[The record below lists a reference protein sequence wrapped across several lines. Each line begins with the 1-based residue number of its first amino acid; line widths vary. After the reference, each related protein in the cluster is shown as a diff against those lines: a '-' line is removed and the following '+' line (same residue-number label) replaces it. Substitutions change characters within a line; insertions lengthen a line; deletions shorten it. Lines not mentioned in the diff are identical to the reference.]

1 MHVLMIVANNFLY
14 DSRVSQEA
22 FALKEA
28 GFDVT
33 VIDWDRKGS
42 GEKIIE
48 VRGVQIFRIYTGSL
62 LRRIRRWSVQ
72 IQFFWNQAFNL
83 ARLIP
88 FDILHCHD
96 LDTLPV
102 GLRLKK
108 MYHTPLVYDAHE
120 IFPFLLDRK
129 FAKALKPYFIPLERT
144 AVSQVDRLIM
154 AESSYTEYFSG
165 LGYRDA
171 VTVLNCKPLLEK
183 KYRPPVRARFTLCY
197 FGSLMQS
204 RFIPELID
212 VMSELPD
219 VELEIG
225 GRGPLSEDVE
235 KKIRSLDNVYFFGLI
250 PHEEL
255 VERTRQCHAVVCMID
270 PGDRNNSIASANKQ
284 FEAMVAG
291 RPVIATKGTRSGQI
305 TEEEECGLVI
315 PYTREALRDAI
326 VSLKQDANLCETLG
340 KNGLRAAVR
349 KYNWDYEKKKLIT
362 LYNEIC
368 GKFND
373 R

>member
-120 IFPFLLDRK
+120 TFPFLLDMK
-129 FAKALKPYFIPLERT
+129 FATALNPYFIPLE
-144 AVSQVDRLIM
+144 
-154 AESSYTEYFSG
+154 
-165 LGYRDA
+165 
-171 VTVLNCKPLLEK
+171 
-183 KYRPPVRARFTLCY
+183 
-197 FGSLMQS
+197 
-204 RFIPELID
+204 
-212 VMSELPD
+212 
-219 VELEIG
+219 
-225 GRGPLSEDVE
+225 
-235 KKIRSLDNVYFFGLI
+235 
-250 PHEEL
+250 
-255 VERTRQCHAVVCMID
+255 
-270 PGDRNNSIASANKQ
+270 
-284 FEAMVAG
+284 
-291 RPVIATKGTRSGQI
+291 
-305 TEEEECGLVI
+305 
-315 PYTREALRDAI
+315 
-326 VSLKQDANLCETLG
+326 
-340 KNGLRAAVR
+340 
-349 KYNWDYEKKKLIT
+349 
-362 LYNEIC
+362 
-368 GKFND
+368 
-373 R
+373 